1 MHTFFT
7 ASDFLP
13 TKWSTTDEKVVFG
26 NNLLHFMLT
35 GFLAER
41 FTEKLYSRLSM
52 CFGHV
57 AHFDRQGFAE
67 TWFDSPESIASF
79 VNHLMQWPC
88 HGDPGYTFSDVERA
102 VQREAARLNLVAKVN
117 EAAASSIQQRELALL
132 DALEKKYRRDTVIP
146 MPHPATPAER
156 EEPAEQLPLIA

>member
-1 MHTFFT
+1 MYTFFT

-13 TKWSTTDEKVVFG
+13 TKWSSADEKAAFG
-26 NNLLHFMLT
+26 NTLLHFMLT
-35 GFLAER
+35 GFLAGR
-41 FTEKLYSRLSM
+41 FTEKLYTRLSM
-52 CFGHV
+52 CFGFI
-57 AHFDRQGFAE
+57 ACFDRQGFSE

-117 EAAASSIQQRELALL
+117 EAAASSIQLRELALL
-132 DALEKKYRRDTVIP
+132 DVLENKYRRDTVIP
-146 MPHPATPAER
+146 MPTPAER
-156 EEPAEQLPLIA
+156 EELAEQLPLIA

>member
-7 ASDFLP
+7 ASDFVP
-13 TKWSTTDEKVVFG
+13 TKWSTAEEKAVFG

-41 FTEKLYSRLSM
+41 FTEKLYRRLSM
-52 CFGHV
+52 CFGHA

-88 HGDPGYTFSDVERA
+88 HGDPSYTFSDVERA
-102 VQREAARLNLVAKVN
+102 IQREVVRLNLVATVN
-117 EAAASSIQQRELALL
+117 EVAASSIQARELALL
-132 DALEKKYRRDTVIP
+132 DALENKYRRDTVIP
-146 MPHPATPAER
+146 MPHPETPAER

>member
-7 ASDFLP
+7 ASDFVP
-13 TKWSTTDEKVVFG
+13 TKWSTAEEKAVFG
-26 NNLLHFMLT
+26 NNLLHFMRT

-41 FTEKLYSRLSM
+41 FTEKLYMRLSM
-52 CFGHV
+52 CFGHA

-88 HGDPGYTFSDVERA
+88 HGDPGYTFSDVEQA
-102 VQREAARLNLVAKVN
+102 IQREVARLNLVATVK
-117 EAAASSIQQRELALL
+117 EAAASSIQARELALL
-132 DALEKKYRRDTVIP
+132 DALESKYRRDTVIP
-146 MPHPATPAER
+146 MPNPAIPAEPH
-156 EEPAEQLPLIA
+156 EPAEQLPLIA

>member
-1 MHTFFT
+1 MYTFFT

-13 TKWSTTDEKVVFG
+13 TKWSTADEKAQFG
-26 NNLLHFMLT
+26 NTLLYFMLT
-35 GFLAER
+35 GFLAGR
-41 FTEKLYSRLSM
+41 FTEKLYTRLSM
-52 CFGHV
+52 CYGHI
-57 AHFDRQGFAE
+57 AHFDCQGFSE

-88 HGDPGYTFSDVERA
+88 HGDAGYTFSDVERA

-117 EAAASSIQQRELALL
+117 DAAARSTQQRELALL
-132 DALEKKYRRDTVIP
+132 ATLENKYRRDSVIP
-146 MPHPATPAER
+146 MPNSATAGR

>member
-1 MHTFFT
+1 MYTFFT

-13 TKWSTTDEKVVFG
+13 TKWNTADDKAVFG
-26 NNLLHFMLT
+26 NTLLHFILT
-35 GFLAER
+35 GFLAGR
-41 FTEKLYSRLSM
+41 FTEKLYTRLSM
-52 CFGHV
+52 CFGFI
-57 AHFDRQGFAE
+57 ACFDRHGFAE

-102 VQREAARLNLVAKVN
+102 VQREATRLNLVAKVK

-132 DALEKKYRRDTVIP
+132 DELENKYRRDTVIP
-146 MPHPATPAER
+146 MPNPETTAER
-156 EEPAEQLPLIA
+156 EHPAEQLPLIA